1 MDKSLNLKFA
11 KYIDPNLYEAL
22 HDLEITK
29 GCPFGEGELAG
40 LVDRVTDPTR
50 KLPSDFIADCLD
62 EIALLYRELH
72 EKREFALFRLQNQE
86 LVSQ

>member
-1 MDKSLNLKFA
+1 MNNVLNEKFS
-11 KYIDPNLYEAL
+11 KHIDQNIFEAL

-29 GCPFGEGELAG
+29 GCPFGEVELAG
-40 LVDRVTDPTR
+40 LVYRVTDPAR

-72 EKREFALFRLQNQE
+72 EKRELTLFRLQNQE
-86 LVSQ
+86 LISQ